1 MLSYLS
7 EFWVRVRREI
17 SWKRN
22 HKQLALFDVE
32 KGVLQV
38 TLSNDNIQTDTR
50 KYFQSGS
57 MKHVRYIYMRAC
69 GSGTFYDGRR

>member
-1 MLSYLS
+1 MGAL
-7 EFWVRVRREI
+7 
-17 SWKRN
+17 RN
-22 HKQLALFDVE
+22 FLEEKPQATCTLFDVE